1 MKKENERMQE
11 ILERLALGRERL
23 CQIPEEAS
31 AIRSGE
37 LSSFADYFAK
47 TAEVIRLFLEE
58 YDFVAGGGLKKASLE
73 ELAGRNERLYADVLP
88 EHYGKS
94 YANPGL
100 PWRRWERS
108 SDRCFPSWRRR
119 CAA

>member
-31 AIRSGE
+31 AIRSGD

-47 TAEVIRLFLEE
+47 TAEVIRLFLE
-58 YDFVAGGGLKKASLE
+58 
-73 ELAGRNERLYADVLP
+73 
-88 EHYGKS
+88 
-94 YANPGL
+94 
-100 PWRRWERS
+100 
-108 SDRCFPSWRRR
+108 
-119 CAA
+119 